1 MFDFKSDPQTLGIQ
15 YSTLTDDDLKTIW
28 EAEQKISQNHN
39 SNQVLI
45 AYDQSGTEQSGAR
58 S

>member
-1 MFDFKSDPQTLGIQ
+1 MFDFKSEAKTSGIKF
-15 YSTLTDDDLKTIW
+15 SDLTDDDLRTIT
-28 EAEQKISQNHN
+28 EAEQKIRRHGN

-45 AYDQSGTEQSGAR
+45 AYDQLTETGSGGR